1 MTIVQN
7 ILKIAKENK
16 INNQKLCEILN
27 SNPNK
32 IYDWKVGKSKPSTDE
47 LCILADYFN
56 VSADYLLGRTNE
68 QTNNCYSNNI
78 SDNSFNNFMQGNI
91 IKEDTSIS
99 VPASTNKSTQL
110 SKEETEILDIY
121 RSLDIRNK
129 SKFLNMIFDIEKENA
144 NWKENLFWNLL

>member
-68 QTNNCYSNNI
+68 QTNTCYSNNI

-91 IKEDTSIS
+91 IKGDTSIS

-110 SKEETEILDIY
+110 SKEETEILNIY
-121 RSLDIRNK
+121 RSLNIRDK
-129 SKFLNMIFDIEKENA
+129 STFLNFILDIGKEKSI
-144 NWKENLFWNLL
+144 

>member
-1 MTIVQN
+1 MSIVQN

-16 INNQKLCEILN
+16 VNNQQLCKILN
-27 SNPNK
+27 TNSSK
-32 IYDWKVGKSKPSTDE
+32 IYDWKVGKSKPSADDVFT
-47 LCILADYFN
+47 LADYFD
-56 VSADYLLGRTNE
+56 VSIDYLVGRTNTNE

-91 IKEDTSIS
+91 IKGDTSIS
-99 VPASTNKSTQL
+99 VPSSTNKSTQL

-144 NWKENLFWNLL
+144 N

>member
-1 MTIVQN
+1 
-7 ILKIAKENK
+7 
-16 INNQKLCEILN
+16 
-27 SNPNK
+27 
-32 IYDWKVGKSKPSTDE
+32 
-47 LCILADYFN
+47 
-56 VSADYLLGRTNE
+56 
-68 QTNNCYSNNI
+68 
-78 SDNSFNNFMQGNI
+78 MQGNI

-144 NWKENLFWNLL
+144 N

>member
-68 QTNNCYSNNI
+68 QTNTCYSNNI

-91 IKEDTSIS
+91 IKGDTSIS

-129 SKFLNMIFDIEKENA
+129 SKFLNMIFDIEKE
-144 NWKENLFWNLL
+144 ENN